1 MRDTVAAFVSAVE
14 AQGVT
19 VFEGDAGNLP
29 AAPYCVVYAPRPR
42 PGDKSEAATHKSM
55 RWRIATLYVG
65 TSHQSVLWMAEK
77 VATALQDQRLSI
89 TGLNCSKLTAESGT
103 PARVDPDND
112 SVFSAT
118 DAWVF
123 TTTPQ

>member
-1 MRDTVAAFVSAVE
+1 MRATVAAFVAAIE

-19 VFEGDAGNLP
+19 VFEGKADDLP
-29 AAPYCVVYAPRPR
+29 EAPYVVVYAPRPT
-42 PGDKSEAATHKSM
+42 PGDKSQAGTHKSL

-65 TSHQSVLWMAEK
+65 TSQESVLWMAEK
-77 VATALQDQRLSI
+77 VATALQDQRLTI
-89 TGLNCSKLTAESGT
+89 TDLNCSRLTSQSGV
-103 PARVDPDND
+103 PVRIDPDND